1 MMQNA
6 SFFGR
11 NCLADSDGCPL
22 SDDHIGD
29 AHAEAGVDRDV
40 VRLAIYDA
48 VDCACAHSIM
58 SQLAGRETDA
68 WGADVQDAIF
78 RIADNVLADWLAL
91 PEGDRDTLAD
101 ILEAHIL
108 EINAASPPA
117 VSEAERERWRR
128 LLARP

>member
-1 MMQNA
+1 MQNA

-22 SDDHIGD
+22 SDGHIGD

-48 VDCACAHSIM
+48 VDCACSHSIM

-128 LLARP
+128 LLARL